1 MDMKVHTGDYE
12 NFDEEELHPE
22 IEINLDRM
30 NDASNSIN
38 RLERQLSK
46 EESRHKNFVIDFA
59 AKLEKSKKNLSEKE
73 IKNSEQFY
81 LIMRRGE
88 QLSIIKGIV
97 TVLSS
102 LPRVMWSFEP
112 LKTGVLPNW
121 VIKSI

>member
-1 MDMKVHTGDYE
+1 MKYLCSSYCSILCSK
-12 NFDEEELHPE
+12 FCC
-22 IEINLDRM
+22 NLF
-30 NDASNSIN
+30 STIQSIN

-88 QLSIIKGIV
+88 GNHL
-97 TVLSS
+97 
-102 LPRVMWSFEP
+102 
-112 LKTGVLPNW
+112 
-121 VIKSI
+121 

>member
-1 MDMKVHTGDYE
+1 MQ
-12 NFDEEELHPE
+12 
-22 IEINLDRM
+22 
-30 NDASNSIN
+30 SIN

-88 QLSIIKGIV
+88 
-97 TVLSS
+97 
-102 LPRVMWSFEP
+102 
-112 LKTGVLPNW
+112 
-121 VIKSI
+121 

>member
-1 MDMKVHTGDYE
+1 MRHFLARQCTCI
-12 NFDEEELHPE
+12 F
-22 IEINLDRM
+22 IITIQ
-30 NDASNSIN
+30 SIN

-88 QLSIIKGIV
+88 
-97 TVLSS
+97 
-102 LPRVMWSFEP
+102 
-112 LKTGVLPNW
+112 
-121 VIKSI
+121 